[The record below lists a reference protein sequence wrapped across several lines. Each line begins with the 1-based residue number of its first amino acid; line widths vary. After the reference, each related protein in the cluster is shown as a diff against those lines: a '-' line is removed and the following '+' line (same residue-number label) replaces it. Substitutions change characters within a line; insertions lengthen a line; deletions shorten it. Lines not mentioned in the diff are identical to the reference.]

1 MNLYSRARKHID
13 MKRVKEMRKERIK
26 EQQIVE
32 QIEKNNQILEGLKE
46 KEFLE
51 SSIYS
56 NWRRDL

>member
-13 MKRVKEMRKERIK
+13 MKRVKEMREERIK
-26 EQQIVE
+26 EHQIMK
-32 QIEKNNQILEGLKE
+32 QIEKNNQILEDLKE

-51 SSIYS
+51 NSMYS

>member
-32 QIEKNNQILEGLKE
+32 QIEKNNKILEELKE

>member
-26 EQQIVE
+26 EQQIME
-32 QIEKNNQILEGLKE
+32 QIEKNNKILEELKE
-46 KEFLE
+46 KKFLE